1 MAGDVPQR
9 NPFLPPNYRGGR
21 AATASEDT
29 VPYDCIRLLQS
40 YDTKAGTAQ
49 RLQEHDRMMSD
60 LYAFPFLASSLDA
73 AAPLTKYAGTM
84 R

>member
-1 MAGDVPQR
+1 MAGDVPQK
-9 NPFLPPNYRGGR
+9 NPFLPPNHRGGR

-60 LYAFPFLASSLDA
+60 LCVPLSSHPRSLLQ
-73 AAPLTKYAGTM
+73 P